1 MSVPAPPVK
10 VSLLP
15 SPALRIIKVSIPSP
29 PVTVSVPAPTV
40 TLKFSV

>member
-15 SPALRIIKVSIPSP
+15 SALRIINVSTPSP